1 MEEVDTELWELLYH
15 QLYLSG
21 IIQNVF
27 SEFWMCVGG
36 GLASQISIYGI
47 ALFSWVWAATLEIC
61 Q

>member
-27 SEFWMCVGG
+27 SEFWMCVCGG
-36 GLASQISIYGI
+36 RFGISNIYIWYSSIFLGLGSYP
-47 ALFSWVWAATLEIC
+47 
-61 Q
+61 

>member
-27 SEFWMCVGG
+27 SEFWMCVCVGG
-36 GLASQISIYGI
+36 E
-47 ALFSWVWAATLEIC
+47 VWHLKYLYMV
-61 Q
+61 

>member
-1 MEEVDTELWELLYH
+1 MGKVDTELWELLYH
-15 QLYLSG
+15 QLCLSG

-27 SEFWMCVGG
+27 SEFWMRGG
-36 GLASQISIYGI
+36 GLASQISMYGV

>member
-27 SEFWMCVGG
+27 SEFWMWRGRFG
-36 GLASQISIYGI
+36 ISNIYIWYSSIFLGLGSYP
-47 ALFSWVWAATLEIC
+47 
-61 Q
+61 